1 MPHLGQSVLASIFS
15 VCTLCLSTVW
25 TIESFCRK
33 REGKSEGFVVVVIV
47 LGGWSGQSAAS
58 VSQSHGQNLGLA
70 IPGFSDPQQSH
81 LRMFLSLPL
90 EADKRL
96 PQEVQKIRDPMA
108 AILSLLFDS
117 EMRQVLARES

>member
-58 VSQSHGQNLGLA
+58 VSQSHHQVVSGWCLPYLG
-70 IPGFSDPQQSH
+70 S
-81 LRMFLSLPL
+81 R
-90 EADKRL
+90 
-96 PQEVQKIRDPMA
+96 IR
-108 AILSLLFDS
+108 SS
-117 EMRQVLARES
+117 RT

>member
-47 LGGWSGQSAAS
+47 LGGWSG
-58 VSQSHGQNLGLA
+58 
-70 IPGFSDPQQSH
+70 
-81 LRMFLSLPL
+81 
-90 EADKRL
+90 
-96 PQEVQKIRDPMA
+96 
-108 AILSLLFDS
+108 
-117 EMRQVLARES
+117 